1 MIRHEST
8 RPRIPNER
16 RIRAFTLIESLVA
29 IGVMC
34 LLVAIL
40 LPAVQAAR
48 ESARRA
54 RCMANFAQI
63 GQAVQ
68 NYATWCGYFP
78 PGSIHWTSSLDSNG
92 IVPRVAV
99 EFSMFTR
106 ILPQI
111 ERNSLFDSINFSNS
125 IVPPDAF
132 GNDKGLWI
140 ESRANE
146 TASTTKLDI
155 LLCPSDSAVQ
165 PALSAGTNLRSND
178 GTNPLVNPFDFNRLS
193 GPSGPVYVSA
203 GSLAHSSGSTTVASV
218 TDGLSQTALLSEK
231 LRSQPN
237 SGDRQTPSRFDPKRD
252 FIAKIELLGTRSADE
267 IIGVCVDPA
276 TRPLHHLSNSGHNW
290 MIGSLIFATY
300 NHLALPNS
308 PFADCVSGDTGLSSS
323 RSAHP
328 GGVNVGLADGSVR
341 FIRNGVSL
349 EVWRALGTKAA
360 GEAISLESY

>member
-1 MIRHEST
+1 MLRFET
-8 RPRIPNER
+8 NQAPLLNER
-16 RIRAFTLIESLVA
+16 MKRAFTLIESLVA

-34 LLVAIL
+34 LLVAII
-40 LPAVQAAR
+40 LPSVQAAR

-68 NYATWCGYFP
+68 NYANWNGYFP
-78 PGSIHWTSSLDSNG
+78 PGSIHWSSKLESNG
-92 IVPRVAV
+92 TLPRVAV
-99 EFSMFTR
+99 QFSMFTR

-111 ERNSLFDSINFSNS
+111 ERNSLYDSINFSNS

-132 GNDKGLWI
+132 GSEIGLWI

-146 TASTTKLDI
+146 TAYTTKMDI
-155 LLCPSDSAVQ
+155 LLCPSDSASH
-165 PALSAGTNLRSND
+165 PAFSAGTNLRSND
-178 GTNPLVNPFDFNRLS
+178 GTNPLFNPYDFSRLS
-193 GPSGPVYVSA
+193 GPSGPVYLHA
-203 GSLAHSSGSTTVASV
+203 GSLAPSRNSTSVASV

-231 LRSQPN
+231 LRSRAN
-237 SGDRQTPSRFDPKRD
+237 SGDRQIPSRFDPKRD
-252 FIAKIELLGTRSADE
+252 FIGKIEILGTRSADE
-267 IIGVCVDPA
+267 IIEVCVDPA
-276 TRPLHHLSNSGHNW
+276 IRPLHHLSISGHNW
-290 MIGSLIFATY
+290 MIGTLIFATY

-308 PFADCVSGDTGLSSS
+308 PFADCVSGVHGLSSS

-349 EVWRALGTKAA
+349 EVWRALGTKAG
-360 GEAISLESY
+360 GEVISLESY